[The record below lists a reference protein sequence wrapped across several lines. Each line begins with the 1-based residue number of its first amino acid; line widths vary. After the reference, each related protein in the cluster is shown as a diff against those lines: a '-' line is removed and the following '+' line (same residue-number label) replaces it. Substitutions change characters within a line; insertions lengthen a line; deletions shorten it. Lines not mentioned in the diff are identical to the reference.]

1 MYSDQYALTLS
12 PSCFSSMQVEHGR
25 VHRHYNIQSPY
36 PEGYV
41 GDMEGDEGP
50 NAEQYR
56 FYKWVKRINTEYR
69 AYGECI

>member
-1 MYSDQYALTLS
+1 
-12 PSCFSSMQVEHGR
+12 MQVEHGR
-25 VHRHYNIQSPY
+25 VHRHYNVQSPY

-69 AYGECI
+69 AYGECICMYGQTTASRLG